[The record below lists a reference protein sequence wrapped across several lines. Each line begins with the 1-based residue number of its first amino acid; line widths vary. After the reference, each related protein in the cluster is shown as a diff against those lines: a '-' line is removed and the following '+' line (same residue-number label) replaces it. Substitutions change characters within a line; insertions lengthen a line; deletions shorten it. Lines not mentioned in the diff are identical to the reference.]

1 MVQGSKLT
9 TLLQFN
15 GMIQHARNGRDIFV
29 DELSNFLVQE
39 FGLHALAIFKLEG
52 QKLALLGKSSGVKKS
67 FQTGGSYSSENC
79 VEINPTE
86 EFSIIDNSDCL
97 LNISDVSAY
106 EASVSFRVDLTTNV
120 VVRVAK
126 QNPFSPN
133 ENDAIKILGQYIKNL
148 LLIWL
153 NARGGI
159 VTSENNIFNLVQ
171 SSTVEF
177 RSIVN
182 AIVGSCSILG
192 DESISPA
199 QASYIE
205 TIKENAHRLLITI
218 NEFNEI
224 MKYQKGNVQIKD
236 TDVNLKEVIKETID
250 VLNGKLSHQN
260 ISFHFTPDE
269 SLPSKIS
276 LDQAKFKFFINQFLT
291 VLSQIVNVGKIEIEG
306 KVDQNHFIQ
315 FKIKDSAKASFMN
328 LTPKILE
335 PFGIQHFVDI
345 SKLSIS
351 GLSFVYLSTIIEKL
365 GGRLGFVED
374 HEEGNYFA
382 ITLIP
387 KFSSGVQNQLSSLP
401 QPTSDLNT
409 ILVIEDDYATSK
421 LLSNY
426 LVKWGYEPTIVNNEE
441 KTFELL
447 DKEKFLAVI
456 LDIELPEGNGMEL
469 LRKIKQHPNMKGT
482 PVIVCS
488 VEVEEQK
495 AFMMGAME
503 YFSKPINYNHL
514 VEVLTSYKLHKN
526 STVLCVDDDVP
537 TLNLVAQAVST
548 AGFKP
553 LPEHISANVMDLIH
567 DKDIDLAIIDLDMPH
582 PNGFELIKLIKSED
596 KFKNLPI
603 IIYTGKEN
611 FGEDLEE
618 IDGLFDELL
627 SKKSTNIE
635 DLADTIKQMIS
646 RYEEPKTVEE
656 IIKDTTDD
664 DVRILFAEDYKH
676 SQIIVTRLLKKN
688 GFENIAVVENG
699 EEALKLAE
707 KERFDI
713 ILMDM
718 QMPIMNGFEAIEKI
732 RQIPEYQDTPIISL
746 TAFAMKGDREKC
758 LDAGAT
764 DYIPKPIDSK
774 EFIEKIKYY
783 ARLKNKR

>member
-15 GMIQHARNGRDIFV
+15 GMIQHARDGRDVFV
-29 DELSNFLVQE
+29 DELCNFLVQE
-39 FGLHALAIFKLEG
+39 FELHALAIFKLEG
-52 QKLALLGKSSGVKKS
+52 QKLDLLGKSTGVKKS
-67 FQTGGSYSSENC
+67 YRNGSSYASENC
-79 VEINPTE
+79 INYNPSE
-86 EFSIIDNSDCL
+86 EFSVSSDPNCL
-97 LNISDVSAY
+97 LNISDVSAN
-106 EASVSFRVDLTTNV
+106 EISVSFRLNLTINIV
-120 VVRVAK
+120 YRVAK
-126 QNPFSPN
+126 QNPFLPN
-133 ENDAIKILGQYIKNL
+133 ELDAVKVVGQYIKNL
-148 LLIWL
+148 LQIWF

-159 VTSENNIFNLVQ
+159 ITNEQNIFNLIH
-171 SSTVEF
+171 SSTQEF
-177 RSIVN
+177 RSITN
-182 AIVGSCSILG
+182 TIVGSCSILG
-192 DESISPA
+192 DESISPM
-199 QASYIE
+199 QASYID
-205 TIKENAHRLLITI
+205 TIKENAHRLLLTI
-218 NEFNEI
+218 NELNEI
-224 MKYQKGNVQIKD
+224 MKFQTGDVQIKEQ
-236 TDVNLKEVIKETID
+236 DVNLKEVIKETVD
-250 VLNGKLSHQN
+250 VLNGRLQHQN
-260 ISFHFTPDE
+260 ISFHFTPDS
-269 SLPSKIS
+269 SLPAKIA
-276 LDQAKFKFFINQFLT
+276 LDQSKFTLFFKQFLT
-291 VLSQIVNVGKIEIEG
+291 VLSQIVKVGKIEIEG
-306 KVDQNHFIQ
+306 KTDSNHFIV
-315 FKIKDSAKASFMN
+315 FNVKDSSKAAFLN
-328 LTPKILE
+328 LSSKILE
-335 PFGIQHFVDI
+335 PFGIQQFIDI
-345 SKLSIS
+345 SQLSLS
-351 GLSFVYLSTIIEKL
+351 GLSFVFLSTLIEKL
-365 GGRLGFVED
+365 GGKLSFVENQM
-374 HEEGNYFA
+374 EGNYFS

-387 KFSSGVQNQLSSLP
+387 KFTSAVQTQLSSLP
-401 QPTSDLNT
+401 PATSEINS

-447 DKEKFLAVI
+447 DREKFLAVI
-456 LDIELPEGNGMEL
+456 LDIELPEINGMEL
-469 LRKIKQHPNMKGT
+469 LRKIKKHPSMKGT

-526 STVLCVDDDVP
+526 STILCVDDDVP
-537 TLNLVAQAVST
+537 TLNLVAQAIST

-553 LPEHISANVMDLIH
+553 LAEHISANVMDLIR
-567 DKDIDLAIIDLDMPH
+567 DKDIDMAIIDLDMPH
-582 PNGFELIKLIKSED
+582 PNGFELIKMIKSED
-596 KFKNLPI
+596 RFKNLPI

-611 FGEDLEE
+611 FGEDLHE

-635 DLADTIKQMIS
+635 DLSETIKQMIS
-646 RYEEPKTVEE
+646 RYEQPKTVEE
-656 IIKDTTDD
+656 VINDTSDD

-688 GFENIAVVENG
+688 GFENVAVVENG

-732 RQIPEYQDTPIISL
+732 RQIPEYKDTPIISL

-783 ARLKNKR
+783 AQLKKKR